1 MINIPIYKPYIKKYK
16 KSAIEAIESEW
27 ISNYGEFINKSN
39 ELLKKKLGIKYSI
52 LMNNGTS
59 ATHCLLLALKYK
71 YPNITTL
78 YIPNNVFIA
87 PLNCSLNEF
96 EICNIKVMKMNDKTF
111 NIDTS
116 EEYIKSLDKN
126 SAILIIHNLG
136 NIVNV
141 PRLSRIRND
150 CVFIEDNCEGI
161 FGKYEEIYSGT
172 NKNTLC
178 SAVSFYANKTIT
190 TGEGGAFFTN
200 DESVFNYISKVYSQG
215 MSDIRY
221 IHNVKAFNYRMTNIE
236 AALLFEQLLDLDN
249 ILLLKQTIFDNYNN
263 LLNSLIK
270 EEKIIILENEENTEK
285 ANWMYSIV
293 IPNINYKDIQT
304 YLNNENIEV
313 RPFFCD
319 IRNHEHLKKLNIEY
333 EESKIAKYGVMLPS
347 FPELTYDEQKY
358 ICNNLSNYINNIII
372 QK

>member
-1 MINIPIYKPYIKKYK
+1 MIPIYKPYIKNYK
-16 KSAIEAIESEW
+16 NSAIKAINTEW
-27 ISNYGEFINKSN
+27 ISNHGEFVNKST
-39 ELLKKKLGIKYSI
+39 ELLKKKFLVKYCI
-52 LMNNGTS
+52 LMNTGTS

-78 YIPNNVFIA
+78 YIPNNIFIS
-87 PLNCSLNEF
+87 PLNCCINEF
-96 EICNIKVMKMNDKTF
+96 ESFNIKVMKVNYKTF

-126 SAILIIHNLG
+126 SAILIVHNLG

-141 PRLSRIRND
+141 PRLSRIRSD

-200 DESVFNYISKVYSQG
+200 DESVFNYINKVYNHG
-215 MSDIRY
+215 MSNIRY

-236 AALLFEQLLDLDN
+236 AALLFDQLLDLDN
-249 ILLLKQTIFDNYNN
+249 ILSLKQSIFDNYNN

-270 EEKIIILENEENTEK
+270 EEKIIILEKEENTEK
-285 ANWMYSIV
+285 ANWMYCIV
-293 IPNINYKDIQT
+293 IPNINYKDVET
-304 YLNNENIEV
+304 YLNNKNIEV
-313 RPFFCD
+313 RPFFYD
-319 IRNHEHLKKLNIEY
+319 IRNHKHLKDLNIEY
-333 EESKIAKYGVMLPS
+333 EECKIAKYGVMLPS
-347 FPELTYDEQKY
+347 FPELTYSEQEY
-358 ICNNLSNYINNIII
+358 ICNNLSNYINNSII
-372 QK
+372 QE